1 MQRIGIVA
9 VATALCATRVLAAP
23 LSAYGALPGI
33 EDVAIAPSGDRV
45 AIVGVV
51 DAERTLALIDRDN
64 QPLMAAPVGENKV
77 RDVAFAD
84 DTHLLVSISN
94 TVGLSDDFAPG
105 QKIEQ
110 RHVIV
115 VDTERKSSFEVF
127 KDKVNSFGG
136 VLGSFGTALVDGRP
150 SGFFSTIKVGKA
162 LAIDAAI
169 EDFAPD
175 LFRVDLQSA
184 KVALVSAAESTRR
197 DWVVG
202 SDGTLVAQL
211 DTNPHSGNWV
221 LRSPASGRELA
232 RGNDGL
238 DRIDLISQGT
248 RPGTA
253 VLQTLDAQQTDIY
266 TEFDMATGAATPIM
280 AAGEVDR
287 VILDPATRLLVGY
300 VRDGDVPE
308 AVFFDKR
315 RQARMRGTIK
325 AFPGER
331 VRFVGADS
339 AFDSLIVLTDGPD
352 NSGTYWRVD
361 IPTGKAVDIGYRYA
375 AIKGAD
381 VAPVAMIDYVAADG
395 LALHGVLTLPRGR
408 AAGKLPL
415 VVLPH
420 GGPAARD
427 HAEFDWW
434 AQALASRGYAVF
446 QPNFR
451 GSTGYGPAFQIAGN
465 GQWGTKMQTDI
476 SDGVGAL
483 AARGIIDPKRA
494 CIMGASYG
502 GYAAL
507 AGVTLQQG
515 LYRCAVS
522 VAGVADLQLM
532 KADELGVGPTRVQA
546 RNWATLI
553 GARTDLAAIS
563 PAMAAARAD
572 APVLLI
578 HGRDDTVVPYAQST
592 RMAGQLRAAG
602 KPVELVT
609 LKGEDHW
616 LSRGA
621 TREAMLVAAVAFIE
635 KHNPP
640 GN

>member
-427 HAEFDWW
+427 HAEFEW
-434 AQALASRGYAVF
+434 
-446 QPNFR
+446 P
-451 GSTGYGPAFQIAGN
+451 
-465 GQWGTKMQTDI
+465 
-476 SDGVGAL
+476 
-483 AARGIIDPKRA
+483 
-494 CIMGASYG
+494 
-502 GYAAL
+502 
-507 AGVTLQQG
+507 
-515 LYRCAVS
+515 
-522 VAGVADLQLM
+522 
-532 KADELGVGPTRVQA
+532 
-546 RNWATLI
+546 
-553 GARTDLAAIS
+553 
-563 PAMAAARAD
+563 ARA
-572 APVLLI
+572 
-578 HGRDDTVVPYAQST
+578 R
-592 RMAGQLRAAG
+592 
-602 KPVELVT
+602 
-609 LKGEDHW
+609 
-616 LSRGA
+616 A
-621 TREAMLVAAVAFIE
+621 TR
-635 KHNPP
+635 
-640 GN
+640 G

>member
-1 MQRIGIVA
+1 
-9 VATALCATRVLAAP
+9 
-23 LSAYGALPGI
+23 
-33 EDVAIAPSGDRV
+33 
-45 AIVGVV
+45 
-51 DAERTLALIDRDN
+51 
-64 QPLMAAPVGENKV
+64 
-77 RDVAFAD
+77 
-84 DTHLLVSISN
+84 
-94 TVGLSDDFAPG
+94 
-105 QKIEQ
+105 
-110 RHVIV
+110 
-115 VDTERKSSFEVF
+115 
-127 KDKVNSFGG
+127 
-136 VLGSFGTALVDGRP
+136 
-150 SGFFSTIKVGKA
+150 
-162 LAIDAAI
+162 
-169 EDFAPD
+169 
-175 LFRVDLQSA
+175 
-184 KVALVSAAESTRR
+184 
-197 DWVVG
+197 
-202 SDGTLVAQL
+202 
-211 DTNPHSGNWV
+211 
-221 LRSPASGRELA
+221 
-232 RGNDGL
+232 
-238 DRIDLISQGT
+238 
-248 RPGTA
+248 
-253 VLQTLDAQQTDIY
+253 
-266 TEFDMATGAATPIM
+266 
-280 AAGEVDR
+280 
-287 VILDPATRLLVGY
+287 
-300 VRDGDVPE
+300 
-308 AVFFDKR
+308 
-315 RQARMRGTIK
+315 
-325 AFPGER
+325 
-331 VRFVGADS
+331 
-339 AFDSLIVLTDGPD
+339 
-352 NSGTYWRVD
+352 
-361 IPTGKAVDIGYRYA
+361 
-375 AIKGAD
+375 
-381 VAPVAMIDYVAADG
+381 MIDYVAADG

-476 SDGVGAL
+476 SDGVAAL

>member
-64 QPLMAAPVGENKV
+64 QPLMAAPVGENKG

-476 SDGVGAL
+476 SDGVAAL

>member
-9 VATALCATRVLAAP
+9 VATALCAARVLAAP

-300 VRDGDVPE
+300 MRDGDVPE

-476 SDGVGAL
+476 SDGVAAL